1 MIGNGRPRRAVH
13 AASQAEKVHL
23 DMYSKGWVYDSIF
36 VERLGLTRRETEV
49 LTWVADG
56 KTNAEIGLILG
67 TSPRT
72 VQKHLEHVFEKLGVE
87 TRTGAV
93 MRVLTL
99 TAAQEPQ
106 IAPLPHAAA

>member
-1 MIGNGRPRRAVH
+1 MNSKRR
-13 AASQAEKVHL
+13 
-23 DMYSKGWVYDSIF
+23 MYDDVLCK
-36 VERLGLTRRETEV
+36 RLGLTRREVEV
-49 LTWVADG
+49 LTWVTDG

-93 MRVLTL
+93 VRVLTL

-106 IAPLPHAAA
+106 IASLPHAAA